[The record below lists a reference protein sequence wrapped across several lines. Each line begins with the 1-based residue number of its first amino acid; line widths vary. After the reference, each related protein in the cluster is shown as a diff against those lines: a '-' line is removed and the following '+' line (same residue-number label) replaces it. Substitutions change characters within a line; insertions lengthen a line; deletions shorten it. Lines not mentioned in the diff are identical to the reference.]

1 MKKRALFTSA
11 FLILTVTVLA
21 VQDAS
26 AQWAAHGIIEAGN
39 PRTTYPVALALR
51 ENKTKVRVFIPVRNG
66 EDQKDGLGYFVI
78 QAKKRLTT
86 KELEFRMSMDRWT
99 QYQEML
105 KKGRDYRVGA
115 DPARKAD
122 WERFYSDVERFEKM
136 ARIEPE
142 TRDGVHGIFLELDID
157 AALATYVVHDFLPW
171 GGAMVRDGGLWLTY
185 DIPSF
190 VDTLLAK
197 GKSPSVDK
205 KDGDQFRIQ
214 NVLIEEEKDGARIF
228 RVQIKKL
235 SAGQPDLR
243 KLGVKL
249 RIWERSPNG
258 SLVLAN
264 AESPPE
270 WDTLSVEWEDSQTED
285 LLLDWKGPE
294 PGGGNTYS
302 GFSAE
307 IIYDNRLQHSWSTS
321 PELLTDLLAVEAL
334 DADKLR
340 YHSRPERQFYEAT
353 RSISEIR
360 ESKSPRNRQSDVEEL
375 KAIIKTLEMLATKY
389 PEPNRSAKWDP
400 STVAYI
406 LREARTL
413 LADLSTQESKGASPA
428 PGQ

>member
-1 MKKRALFTSA
+1 MKKRALLTSA

-26 AQWAAHGIIEAGN
+26 AQWAAHGIIDAGN
-39 PRTTYPVALALR
+39 PRTTYPVALALS
-51 ENKTKVRVFIPVRNG
+51 ENKTKVRVFIPVKNG
-66 EDQKDGLGYFVI
+66 EDQSNRKGYFVI
-78 QAKKRLTT
+78 QAKKRLPR
-86 KELEFRMSMDRWT
+86 KELEFRVSMDRWT

-142 TRDGVHGIFLELDID
+142 TRDGVHGIFLELDI
-157 AALATYVVHDFLPW
+157 ATALATYVVHDFLPW

-190 VDTLLAK
+190 VDALMAE
-197 GKSPSVDK
+197 GKSPIADK
-205 KDGDQFRIQ
+205 NDGDQFRIQ
-214 NVLIEEEKDGARIF
+214 NVLIEEEKEGSRTF

-243 KLGVKL
+243 KLGIKL
-249 RIWERSPNG
+249 RIWERSPSG
-258 SLVLAN
+258 SLMLAN

-270 WDTLSVEWEDSQTED
+270 WDTLSLDWKDSQTEG

-294 PGGGNTYS
+294 PGGANTYC
-302 GFSAE
+302 GFSAD
-307 IIYDNRLQHSWSTS
+307 IIYDNRLQDSWSTS

-334 DADKLR
+334 DTDKLKYR
-340 YHSRPERQFYEAT
+340 SRPERQFYDAM
-353 RSISEIR
+353 RRIREIR
-360 ESKSPRNRQSDVEEL
+360 ESKSPRNRQSDLEEL
-375 KAIIKTLEMLATKY
+375 KIIIQTLEVIGAKY
-389 PEPNRSAKWDP
+389 PEWKHADV
-400 STVAYI
+400 VANQ
-406 LREARTL
+406 LREAQKM
-413 LADLSTQESKGASPA
+413 LADFSTQESKGASPA
-428 PGQ
+428 Q